1 MPVYGI
7 GVYPVWPG
15 YDWASC
21 VRHIYLDMPGQ
32 IAQRHRPVQPR
43 DDLDII
49 HELVDD
55 LGRRLNGRFGQSC
68 IDHGCRQ

>member
-1 MPVYGI
+1 
-7 GVYPVWPG
+7 
-15 YDWASC
+15 
-21 VRHIYLDMPGQ
+21 MPGQ